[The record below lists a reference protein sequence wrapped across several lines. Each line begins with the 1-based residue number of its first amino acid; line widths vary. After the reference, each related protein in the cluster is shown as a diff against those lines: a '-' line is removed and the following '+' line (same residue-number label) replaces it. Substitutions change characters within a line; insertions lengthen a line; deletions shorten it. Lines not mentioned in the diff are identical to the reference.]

1 MTAATSGEIESVIVD
16 AKPGTSP
23 YFAFPQQ
30 VNQRRP
36 LAASHAILLAALSAF
51 GDELALRGCQQF
63 VLARISIKSIEQR
76 EIAKADESRR
86 GKIPPPPE

>member
-1 MTAATSGEIESVIVD
+1 VYCKTRS
-16 AKPGTSP
+16 PGTSP
-23 YFAFPQQ
+23 ILAFPQQ

-36 LAASHAILLAALSAF
+36 FSGSHAILWLRSAF

-76 EIAKADESRR
+76 EIEKADESRR
-86 GKIPPPPE
+86 GKFHRHPK